1 LKLVITEPAWESY
14 ANALRF
20 LAGYLTDRE
29 LARWD
34 ARLWTRIAELKKF
47 PQLGAYEPY
56 LEHKEEGHRKL
67 VIGKFKVI
75 YRIEGRT
82 VYVTDIFDARQDP
95 RKMKA

>member
-1 LKLVITEPAWESY
+1 MKIVITGPAWESY
-14 ANALRF
+14 AHALRF

-34 ARLWTRIAELKKF
+34 AKLWDRIADLKKY
-47 PQLGAYEPY
+47 PHLGAYEPY
-56 LEHKEEGHRKL
+56 LEHLEEGHRKL

-82 VYVTDIFDARQDP
+82 IYVTDIFDARQDP
-95 RKMKA
+95 KKVKG